1 MLKLTL
7 ELGQE
12 RNQFVQFNQY
22 DRNKQVEITLANYTY
37 VSGDVATIE
46 WKINNIKHIQSVTLN
61 SNKITFN
68 IDREVTIEE
77 GEGTFNV
84 IISNTKDSRREG
96 TIKNKYY
103 VVANSIK
110 EDDVSTELTETTI
123 ENLQKE
129 ETKATTVLN
138 NLNKA
143 IESGKLDDYATKTEL
158 ESYKSE
164 SESIYVKQTNIT
176 QIQKDIINLIY
187 PVGIYLDFNKSIDP
201 NTIYTWQTWE
211 RDTTGT
217 TLVSSTNE
225 ETDVDF
231 GTVDIVG
238 GSKTQ
243 KANLSNTAFA
253 QIAIAAGSNRMQGK
267 QVTTQEWNSN
277 INLTGS
283 SSGETNILT
292 QKGINVA
299 GTTNDFNNCMP
310 YKTSCR
316 WYRTK

>member
-187 PVGIYLDFNKSIDP
+187 PIGIYLDFNKSIDP

-253 QIAIAAGSNRMQGK
+253 QIAIAGGSNRIQGK
-267 QVTTQEWNSN
+267 QVNTENWNANMNLSGSGAGSN
-277 INLTGS
+277 T
-283 SSGETNILT
+283 ILT
-292 QKGINVA
+292 QFGINVA

>member
-84 IISNTKDSRREG
+84 IISNTLDSRREG

-123 ENLQKE
+123 EQLQKE

-158 ESYKSE
+158 ESYKRE

-176 QIQKDIINLIY
+176 QVQKDIIDLVY
-187 PVGIYLDFNKSIDP
+187 PIGIYVDFNKDTDP

-253 QIAIAAGSNRMQGK
+253 QIAIAGGSKRIQAK
-267 QVTTQEWNSN
+267 QVATDNWNST
-277 INLTGS
+277 LSLVGS
-283 SSGETNILT
+283 SANSTVQLT
-292 QKGINVA
+292 SNGVNVA

>member
-84 IISNTKDSRREG
+84 IISNTLDSRREG

-123 ENLQKE
+123 EQLQKE
-129 ETKATTVLN
+129 ETKATTVLD

-143 IESGKLDDYATKTEL
+143 IENGKLDDYSTKTEL
-158 ESYKSE
+158 ESYKRE

-187 PVGIYLDFNKSIDP
+187 PIGIYLDFNKSIDP
-201 NTIYTWQTWE
+201 NEIYTWQTWE

-253 QIAIAAGSNRMQGK
+253 QIAIAGGSNRIQGK
-267 QVTTQEWNSN
+267 QVNTENWNANMNLSGSGAGSN
-277 INLTGS
+277 T
-283 SSGETNILT
+283 ILT
-292 QKGINVA
+292 QAGINVA

>member
-84 IISNTKDSRREG
+84 IISNTEDSRREG

-176 QIQKDIINLIY
+176 QIQKDIINLVY
-187 PVGIYLDFNKSIDP
+187 PIGIYVDFNANVNP
-201 NTIYTWQTWE
+201 NKIYTWQKWTQ
-211 RDTTGT
+211 DVSGT
-217 TLVSSTNE
+217 VLVSCTND
-225 ETDVDF
+225 TNDGDF
-231 GTVDIVG
+231 GTLGVTG

-253 QIAIAAGSNRMQGK
+253 QIAIAGGSKRIQGK

-277 INLTGS
+277 MSLTGS
-283 SSGETNILT
+283 NTDSTTRLTTNA
-292 QKGINVA
+292 INVA
-299 GTTNDFNNCMP
+299 GTTNEFNNCMP
-310 YKTSCR
+310 YKTSYR
-316 WYRTK
+316 WYRIA

>member
-68 IDREVTIEE
+68 IDREVTTEE

-84 IISNTKDSRREG
+84 IISNTLDSRREG

-123 ENLQKE
+123 EQLQKE
-129 ETKATTVLN
+129 ETKATTVLD

-143 IESGKLDDYATKTEL
+143 IENGKLDDYSTKTEL
-158 ESYKSE
+158 ESYKRE

-253 QIAIAAGSNRMQGK
+253 QIAIAGGSKRIQGK

-277 INLTGS
+277 ISLTGS
-283 SSGETNILT
+283 NADSATRLTTNA
-292 QKGINVA
+292 INVA

>member
-68 IDREVTIEE
+68 IDREVTTEE

-84 IISNTKDSRREG
+84 IISNTLDSRREG

-123 ENLQKE
+123 EQLQKE
-129 ETKATTVLN
+129 ETKATTVLD

-143 IESGKLDDYATKTEL
+143 IENGKLDDYSTKTEL
-158 ESYKSE
+158 ESYKRE

-253 QIAIAAGSNRMQGK
+253 QIAIAGGSKRIQGK

-277 INLTGS
+277 ISLTGS
-283 SSGETNILT
+283 NADSTTRLTTNA
-292 QKGINVA
+292 INVA

>member
-68 IDREVTIEE
+68 IDREVTTEE

-84 IISNTKDSRREG
+84 IISNTLDSRREG

-176 QIQKDIINLIY
+176 EIQKNIINLIY

-201 NTIYTWQTWE
+201 NTIYTWQTWK

-253 QIAIAAGSNRMQGK
+253 QIAIAGGSKRIQGK

-277 INLTGS
+277 ISLTGS
-283 SSGETNILT
+283 NADSATRLTTNA
-292 QKGINVA
+292 INVA

>member
-123 ENLQKE
+123 EQLQKE
-129 ETKATTVLN
+129 ETKATTVLD
-138 NLNKA
+138 NLNKG
-143 IESGKLDDYATKTEL
+143 IKMISCEEL
-158 ESYKSE
+158 SE
-164 SESIYVKQTNIT
+164 LIA
-176 QIQKDIINLIY
+176 DI
-187 PVGIYLDFNKSIDP
+187 G
-201 NTIYTWQTWE
+201 
-211 RDTTGT
+211 
-217 TLVSSTNE
+217 
-225 ETDVDF
+225 
-231 GTVDIVG
+231 
-238 GSKTQ
+238 
-243 KANLSNTAFA
+243 
-253 QIAIAAGSNRMQGK
+253 
-267 QVTTQEWNSN
+267 
-277 INLTGS
+277 
-283 SSGETNILT
+283 
-292 QKGINVA
+292 
-299 GTTNDFNNCMP
+299 
-310 YKTSCR
+310 
-316 WYRTK
+316 

>member
-68 IDREVTIEE
+68 IDREVTTEE

-84 IISNTKDSRREG
+84 IISNTLDSRREG

-123 ENLQKE
+123 EQLQKE
-129 ETKATTVLN
+129 ETKATTVLD

-143 IESGKLDDYATKTEL
+143 IENGKLDDYATKTEL
-158 ESYKSE
+158 ENYKRE

-176 QIQKDIINLIY
+176 QIQKDIINLMY
-187 PVGIYLDFNKSIDP
+187 PVGIYLSFNRNVDP
-201 NTIYTWQTWE
+201 NEIYTWQTWE

-253 QIAIAAGSNRMQGK
+253 QIAIAGGSNRIQGK
-267 QVTTQEWNSN
+267 QVTTDNWNAN
-277 INLTGS
+277 MNLSGS
-283 SSGETNILT
+283 GAGSDTILT
-292 QKGINVA
+292 QAGINVA

>member
-201 NTIYTWQTWE
+201 NTIYTWQTWK

-253 QIAIAAGSNRMQGK
+253 QIAIAAGSKRIQGK

-277 INLTGS
+277 ISLTGS
-283 SSGETNILT
+283 NSDSTARLTTNA
-292 QKGINVA
+292 INVA

>member
-253 QIAIAAGSNRMQGK
+253 QIAIAGGSNRIQGK
-267 QVTTQEWNSN
+267 QVNTENWNANMNLSGSGAGSN
-277 INLTGS
+277 T
-283 SSGETNILT
+283 ILT
-292 QKGINVA
+292 QFGINVA

>member
-176 QIQKDIINLIY
+176 EIQKNIINLIY

>member
-84 IISNTKDSRREG
+84 IISNTEDSRREG

-201 NTIYTWQTWE
+201 NTIYTWQTWK

-299 GTTNDFNNCMP
+299 GTTNEFNNCMP

>member
-68 IDREVTIEE
+68 IDREVTTEE

-84 IISNTKDSRREG
+84 IISNTLDSRREG

-103 VVANSIK
+103 VIANSIK

-123 ENLQKE
+123 EQLQKE

-158 ESYKSE
+158 ESYKRE

-187 PVGIYLDFNKSIDP
+187 PVGIYLDFNKDTDP

-253 QIAIAAGSNRMQGK
+253 QIAIAGGSKRIQVK
-267 QVTTQEWNSN
+267 QVATDNWNSTLSL
-277 INLTGS
+277 IGS
-283 SSGETNILT
+283 SANSTVQITSNGV
-292 QKGINVA
+292 NVA